1 MNLALQNSIMEISPH
16 IFRAY
21 DIRGIFAKDLPVEVM
36 LRVGEAFGAYLKEKG
51 YEHTVVGNDVR
62 ATSPT
67 LAKAFIAGALS
78 CGISVT
84 DVGTA
89 SFGVVVFSGWL
100 LRKDA
105 IAFIT
110 ASHLPPEWNGV
121 KLYDGDGIGYSEE
134 ALKRIKELAFEGVKP
149 AVWSE
154 VGEYHATSFI
164 NEYVEYLV
172 SKFDVRGVSVT
183 LDCGNGSM
191 SLVAPELFRRAG
203 MSTLSLFS
211 NVDPRFPN
219 RPAEPDE
226 EHLTALKKHIKGSDF
241 GVAFD
246 GDGDRAVIFDERGRL
261 LTPDQCGVLIAKDL
275 LSRGGEKVILANVE
289 CSMLIEREL
298 KPLGARVIR
307 IPVGHTFLTLEA
319 KRKNATLGIESSG
332 HFVMPSYLPFD
343 DAMLVPLKLA
353 EILARSGRRLSEL
366 ADEVPK
372 LPKARVDLECSD
384 ATKFK
389 VVESLARKFSREYGE
404 ERVSTLDG
412 VRVELEDGWALVR
425 ASNTSPLIRV
435 TIEATSPER
444 LEKLKKKFVS
454 TTKEEISV
462 AAT

>member
-1 MNLALQNSIMEISPH
+1 MKLSPH

-21 DIRGIFAKDLPVEVM
+21 DIRGVFGEDLSVEVM
-36 LRVGEAFGAYLKEKG
+36 LRAGEAFGAYLREKG
-51 YEHTVVGNDVR
+51 LKSAVVGNDVR
-62 ATSPT
+62 ATSPM
-67 LAKAFIAGALS
+67 LAKAFIAGVLS
-78 CGISVT
+78 CGVDVT
-84 DVGTA
+84 DVGTG
-89 SFGVVVFSGWL
+89 SFGGVVFSGWI

-134 ALKRIKELAFEGVKP
+134 ALKRIKELAFEGVAP

-154 VGEYHATSFI
+154 VGEYHATSLI
-164 NEYVEYLV
+164 NEYIEYLV
-172 SKFDVRGVSVT
+172 SKFDVEGVSVA

-191 SLVAPELFRRAG
+191 CLVAPELFRRAG
-203 MSTLSLFS
+203 MRVLSLFS

-246 GDGDRAVIFDERGRL
+246 GDGDRAVIFDEKGRL
-261 LTPDQCGVLIAKDL
+261 LAPDQCGVLIAKDL
-275 LSRGGEKVILANVE
+275 LSEGGSKVVLANVE

-319 KRKNATLGIESSG
+319 KRKNAILGIESSG

-353 EILARSGRRLSEL
+353 EILAKSGRKLSEL

-372 LPKARVDLECSD
+372 LPKARTDLECSD

-389 VVESLARKFSREYGE
+389 VIESLAKKFSQEYGE
-404 ERVSTLDG
+404 DRVDTLDG
-412 VRVELEDGWALVR
+412 VRVELDDGWALVR

-435 TIEATSPER
+435 TVEATTSKRME
-444 LEKLKKKFVS
+444 ELKRKFV
-454 TTKEEISV
+454 TATKNEISTV
-462 AAT
+462 SL